1 VTGQFTSPGEMPV
14 NPDALALVLEIGL
27 AFGDPDLMR
36 RMLPVP
42 QRPGAVLIFRAA
54 VPSGFADGQMIMGI
68 GHLSALAGA
77 IAEFRNTLPTPV
89 RDQFDANQAKAA
101 RLYRENLPAEGSG
114 WR

>member
-1 VTGQFTSPGEMPV
+1 MTGHFTTPGEMPAD
-14 NPDALALVLEIGL
+14 PGALALALEVGL

-36 RMLPVP
+36 RMLPAP
-42 QRPGAVLIFRAA
+42 QRPGGVLIFRAA
-54 VPSGFADGQMIMGI
+54 GPNGLIDGQLVMGI

-77 IAEFRNTLPTPV
+77 IAEYRNTLPTAV

-101 RLYRENLPAEGSG
+101 RIYRENLPAEGSG